1 MVRLIKYIYW
11 AMVRFSSPIQPGR
24 VFCTPRELAPALAGR
39 HSAPPVADLVSSW
52 VFRFYRWCAK
62 PIQDGTW
69 MVLNRSISVVL
80 VCLAQLNAWFHVSCV
95 NHAFSCIVQ
104 FCLCFHIFCSSVWG
118 AMFVGAR
125 RLLPHL
131 GPPVGALA
139 LQSRL
144 KLLCQSEA
152 FSRKYFADNL
162 RRFVFFFFF
171 FLFWLF
177 VWFSDTSCGAKS
189 ELESFV
195 HPTSVVHPN
204 AILGQVPNDCGQF
217 FFFRKKAFCFLL
229 LGLSCWKCCSLMM
242 HSFFQVTLGRN
253 IYLVLKGDKQVVD

>member
-24 VFCTPRELAPALAGR
+24 VFCTPWELAPALAGR
-39 HSAPPVADLVSSW
+39 HSAPPVADLVSSR

-118 AMFVGAR
+118 AMLVGAR
-125 RLLPHL
+125 RLLPRL

-139 LQSRL
+139 LQSRP

-152 FSRKYFADNL
+152 FSRKYFSDNL

-171 FLFWLF
+171 FFVLVICLIFRYF
-177 VWFSDTSCGAKS
+177 VWCEIWAWKLCSPNISCSSQCHPWPGTKWLWSIFLFSEKS
-189 ELESFV
+189 FLFFIAWFV
-195 HPTSVVHPN
+195 
-204 AILGQVPNDCGQF
+204 LLKMLQF
-217 FFFRKKAFCFLL
+217 DDA
-229 LGLSCWKCCSLMM
+229 
-242 HSFFQVTLGRN
+242 
-253 IYLVLKGDKQVVD
+253 